1 MHPSCFNR
9 RPIYRQK
16 KRRLIRKENSSPS
29 SGFSFGEIWGGTCH
43 SDSNSHTY
51 HKLTYPSRNGSANF
65 VGKICMVSNIFQA
78 LKVRSKNIW
87 RTLCNF
93 LQVTRRIGALIVKRL
108 RSLWREISIVQNI
121 KGSVDASVIS

>member
-29 SGFSFGEIWGGTCH
+29 SGFSFGEMGGLLFRI
-43 SDSNSHTY
+43 
-51 HKLTYPSRNGSANF
+51 KLTYLSRNGSVNF
-65 VGKICMVSNIFQA
+65 VGKICTVSNIFQA

-121 KGSVDASVIS
+121 KGSVDSSVIS